1 MEPARSAIEAT
12 ISWTPQSDLST
23 VMLAASPLELS
34 ASSLHPDIRLVATSA
49 ADTEGEHPGLV
60 PGHGEDHHVLMR
72 DAALAAP
79 LAAIIPLD
87 GDTMARLAA
96 LERLWRSIVQPAA
109 SPSPRLTPQ
118 RRRRLR
124 HMLQAVDA
132 RAAGASHRQLAQV
145 LFGEARIAAEPWK
158 TSALRDTTL
167 RLVRDGAALVDH
179 GYRKLLRLT

>member
-1 MEPARSAIEAT
+1 MEPARSASEAT
-12 ISWTPQSDLST
+12 ISWTPDSDLST
-23 VMLAASPLELS
+23 VMLATSPLGPN
-34 ASSLHPDIRLVATSA
+34 ASSLHPDIRLVATGA
-49 ADTEGEHPGLV
+49 ADTDGERPGLI
-60 PGHGEDHHVLMR
+60 PGLGEDHHVLMT
-72 DAALAAP
+72 DAARAAP

-87 GDTMARLAA
+87 GDTLDRLTA
-96 LERLWRSIVQPAA
+96 LERLWRSIVQPETA
-109 SPSPRLTPQ
+109 PPPRLTPQ

-167 RLVRDGAALVDH
+167 RLARDGAALVDH